1 MIDEKGHIIE
11 GMLWRDLSA
20 PVYDRA
26 YIEAIQA
33 ENAEKARKKE
43 SITNFAPQPGFQ
55 EKVLECEADVLVVG
69 GRRGSG
75 KALCI
80 NELVV
85 TPFGFRKIQD
95 IHVGDTITGQDGR
108 FTKVIAETPIHE
120 RDCYRVSFSD
130 GSSADVSDEHLW
142 KIRRSCHQTKRRTLS
157 GERTKDNLDL
167 DSRIWTTKMMYDY
180 LQKQGDK
187 HNLLIP
193 LCEPVRFTRS
203 GGSMNRPN
211 IDPYVIGILI
221 GDGCI
226 TESRGMPGF
235 STADEEIANELKKCL
250 SLGKCID
257 KKGTKCKSYNIR
269 GSEMKDILKELELYG
284 HYSYNKFIP
293 TCYKYAPVDERIAIV
308 QGLMDSDGYID
319 VDGSCSYTTT
329 SEVLANDF
337 KFMIESL
344 GGTVTISKGKSGY
357 KKDGIFHE
365 CRDSYDCFIR
375 IPDTERLFRLT
386 RKKNRC
392 SLFNGGVSPRSRRIS
407 KIEPIGVK
415 ECKCIQVDNIDG
427 LFLVNN
433 FIVTHNSAI
442 MTFLPLY
449 EVWNPSFTGYGFRKE
464 EKDITKG
471 LWNTSKI
478 FYNGYATAAES
489 SFTWTFPSGAKQ
501 KYEHLQNENEIDR
514 RFRGVE
520 LPLIFID
527 ELPQLNE
534 KTFFTLL
541 GSNRNTIGARN
552 RFVSSCNPVSRQH
565 WLHKLLS
572 WYIDEDT
579 KTIIPERDGKIRY
592 FFKYGNTVDEIIWGN
607 SREEVYDK
615 AKGFIDILTDEG
627 EDPLALI
634 SSFCFIEGL
643 YNDNKI
649 FKSLDQTYKGRLV
662 QQGGIVA
669 SKDIKGIWGDD
680 DESETQ
686 ITATEFEDCFLDNPV
701 SQIGDFR
708 SCVIDVALT
717 RDFMVLY
724 FFEGNNVSDI
734 EFFTGVFSDDAVE
747 FIAKFLRKH
756 DIREE
761 NMVYDENGIGIYLQ
775 GFFRSAKGFNNKSQ
789 ASNPK
794 LWNNQKSECCEKFI
808 KDVKAMKYSISPE
821 VLQKKVPIKG
831 GGYTT
836 VRDRLIAERL
846 ALRRKTTDN
855 GRWEIISKPEMKVI
869 VGHSPDFIEGLIM
882 HKVFDK
888 KRNSKFRNLGCL

>member
-55 EKVLECEADVLVVG
+55 EKVLDCEADVIVCG
-69 GRRGSG
+69 GRRGG
-75 KALCI
+75 
-80 NELVV
+80 
-85 TPFGFRKIQD
+85 
-95 IHVGDTITGQDGR
+95 
-108 FTKVIAETPIHE
+108 
-120 RDCYRVSFSD
+120 
-130 GSSADVSDEHLW
+130 
-142 KIRRSCHQTKRRTLS
+142 
-157 GERTKDNLDL
+157 
-167 DSRIWTTKMMYDY
+167 
-180 LQKQGDK
+180 
-187 HNLLIP
+187 
-193 LCEPVRFTRS
+193 
-203 GGSMNRPN
+203 
-211 IDPYVIGILI
+211 
-221 GDGCI
+221 
-226 TESRGMPGF
+226 
-235 STADEEIANELKKCL
+235 
-250 SLGKCID
+250 
-257 KKGTKCKSYNIR
+257 
-269 GSEMKDILKELELYG
+269 
-284 HYSYNKFIP
+284 
-293 TCYKYAPVDERIAIV
+293 
-308 QGLMDSDGYID
+308 
-319 VDGSCSYTTT
+319 
-329 SEVLANDF
+329 
-337 KFMIESL
+337 
-344 GGTVTISKGKSGY
+344 GKS
-357 KKDGIFHE
+357 
-365 CRDSYDCFIR
+365 FIM
-375 IPDTERLFRLT
+375 
-386 RKKNRC
+386 
-392 SLFNGGVSPRSRRIS
+392 S
-407 KIEPIGVK
+407 
-415 ECKCIQVDNIDG
+415 
-427 LFLVNN
+427 
-433 FIVTHNSAI
+433 
-442 MTFLPLY
+442 MLPLY
-449 EVWNPSFTGYGFRKE
+449 EVWNQAFTGYGFRKE

-478 FYNGYATAAES
+478 VYNGYATAAES
-489 SFTWTFPSGAKQ
+489 SFTWTFPTGAKQ

-527 ELPQLNE
+527 ELPQINE

-552 RFVSSCNPVSRQH
+552 RFVCSCNPVSRQH
-565 WLHKLLS
+565 WVHKLIS

-579 KTIIPERDGKIRY
+579 KAIIPERDGKIRY
-592 FFKYGNTVDEIIWGN
+592 FFKYGNTVDDMIWGN
-607 SREEVYDK
+607 SREEVYNK

-627 EDPLALI
+627 EDPLTLI

-708 SCVIDVALT
+708 SCIIDVALT

-724 FFEGNNVSDI
+724 FFEGNNVSDM

-761 NMVYDENGIGIYLQ
+761 NMVFDENGIGIYLQ

-789 ASNPK
+789 ATNPK
-794 LWNNQKSECCEKFI
+794 LWNNLKSECCEKFI

-855 GRWEIISKPEMKVI
+855 GRWEVISKPEMKVI